1 MRHINKVLYSILC
14 LALVLLYISL
24 PVSAAKTDD
33 LRELIGGSRVTEEA
47 YIKEMKQIIYYYNS
61 MERKEQ
67 LFELMKGLGNEKEAS
82 DYEDLLKKMSVSVGK
97 FIKDFKAAKSPEVLL
112 EDYND
117 IYTLLKKINAVS
129 VADTISPAIYTT
141 NVKNIEDLYR
151 YALSVKK
158 SVDDNTEIGIIGEEL
173 LPPSGKD
180 FQILRSFGE
189 NKIILSEP
197 TIETSNGIT
206 MSVRMNSE
214 VYSQFNGV
222 VESVQITEDG
232 YSVVITTGKS
242 IECTYSNIRNVKV
255 KNGSKVKQYDVLG
268 TASNNNLV
276 FSVKLNTVFI
286 NPLYLYGTKGIT
298 AYEKWMASNPE
309 MVVTRTDFSYVLKDV
324 VKESDSQQISSS
336 IVNDEG
342 ETSEII
348 WEDGYEAPKIPDN

>member
-1 MRHINKVLYSILC
+1 
-14 LALVLLYISL
+14 VLLYITL
-24 PVSAAKTDD
+24 PVSAATTDD

-67 LFELMKGLGNEKEAS
+67 LFELMKGLGNEKEIS
-82 DYEDLLKKMSVSVGK
+82 DYEDLLKKTSLSVDKLV
-97 FIKDFKAAKSPEVLL
+97 KDFKAAKSPAVLL

-117 IYTLLKKINAVS
+117 IYSMLKKIDAVS

-141 NVKNIEDLYR
+141 NVKDIEDLYQ

-158 SVDDNTEIGIIGEEL
+158 SIDDNTEIGILGEEL

-180 FQILRSFGE
+180 FQLVQSFGE
-189 NKIILSEP
+189 NKIILSNP

-206 MSVRMNSE
+206 MSVRMNSQ

-222 VESVQITEDG
+222 VESVLKTEDG
-232 YSVVITTGKS
+232 YKVVITTGKS
-242 IECTYSNIRNVKV
+242 IECIYSNIGNIRV

-268 TASNNNLV
+268 TAGNNKLI

-298 AYEKWMASNPE
+298 AYEKWMAANPE
-309 MVVTRTDFSYVLKDV
+309 MVVTRTDFSYVLKDI
-324 VKESDSQQISSS
+324 VKESESQQTSAS

-348 WEDGYEAPKIPDN
+348 WEDGYEAPEIPDN